1 MTIRWI
7 WSCLFKVFSCPVAA
21 LYLPSWLL
29 CTLTVL
35 DLEPSRPD
43 QTKLYKT
50 YGGDGNWQ
58 GGRPGG
64 EDEGWQLTRGLK
76 RLPTSN
82 YLTYLPNWPTSPAST
97 YHYNLQTRPDRDRP
111 GQTRPIGLPGD
122 RAVSPFLRRFCSNT
136 CWIFC
141 PHYPT
146 FSALPVA
153 DSRCCATDTANKQ
166 KRRREVFVMSE
177 RCFHIVL
184 HEPSFETQPFA
195 KMTPRYVLA
204 IYQRSQ

>member
-1 MTIRWI
+1 MHIDCTGFRAFQTRSDQTIQNLWGWWKLTRWPT
-7 WSCLFKVFSCPVAA
+7 WWWRWRLTTDKGAKEVA
-21 LYLPSWLL
+21 
-29 CTLTVL
+29 
-35 DLEPSRPD
+35 DLELPD
-43 QTKLYKT
+43 LPT
-50 YGGDGNWQ
+50 
-58 GGRPGG
+58 
-64 EDEGWQLTRGLK
+64 QLTYPSSLH
-76 RLPTSN
+76 LPIIITF
-82 YLTYLPNWPTSPAST
+82 
-97 YHYNLQTRPDRDRP
+97 RPDRDRP

-153 DSRCCATDTANKQ
+153 ESRCCATDTANKQ

-195 KMTPRYVLA
+195 KMTPQYVLA
-204 IYQRSQ
+204 IYINADNNGTNMDPAWIDNCGKGKINKKLVNPL